1 MLFHVVPGPVSER
14 FSRIGIS
21 WRKLRSPR
29 RWCVVFPEGHVD
41 QGETASGVHGG
52 AIMALMTCFVS
63 SAIRMMLLRLMSEQ
77 PLQREA
83 VTISRKEMEGC
94 RLSLRL
100 RGTCQLRA
108 VADYEKSKRIDEIL
122 LLFISNNVR
131 NFRMINLVEW
141 QCFSHIHCTKSL
153 QNFQHSLY
161 FVSCIILY
169 GVFNLL
175 RMSLQWRRLKVLPKV
190 GCFHST
196 SGKYLLLRSDGS
208 ASRKRQAEFGQSIN

>member
-1 MLFHVVPGPVSER
+1 
-14 FSRIGIS
+14 
-21 WRKLRSPR
+21 
-29 RWCVVFPEGHVD
+29 
-41 QGETASGVHGG
+41 
-52 AIMALMTCFVS
+52 MALMTCFVS

-131 NFRMINLVEW
+131 NFRMINLVE
-141 QCFSHIHCTKSL
+141 
-153 QNFQHSLY
+153 
-161 FVSCIILY
+161 
-169 GVFNLL
+169 
-175 RMSLQWRRLKVLPKV
+175 
-190 GCFHST
+190 
-196 SGKYLLLRSDGS
+196 
-208 ASRKRQAEFGQSIN
+208 